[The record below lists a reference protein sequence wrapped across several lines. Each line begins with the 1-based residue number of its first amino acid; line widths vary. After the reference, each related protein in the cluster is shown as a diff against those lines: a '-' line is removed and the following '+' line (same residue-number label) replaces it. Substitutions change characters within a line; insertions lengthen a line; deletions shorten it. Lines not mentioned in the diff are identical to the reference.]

1 MTCCVCLFVVIRF
14 HIHEKTHILL
24 CLCALLLCRLRA
36 EVEYVGKGL
45 EPVNQVNH
53 SDHHTADR
61 EGEVNHSDQHT
72 ADREGEVKHSDPH
85 TADREGEEVKHSDHH
100 TADTEGEVKHSD
112 HHIADRQE
120 ETK

>member
-24 CLCALLLCRLRA
+24 CLCALLLCSLRA

-53 SDHHTADR
+53 SEH
-61 EGEVNHSDQHT
+61 HT
-72 ADREGEVKHSDPH
+72 ADREGEVKHNY
-85 TADREGEEVKHSDHH
+85 HH